1 MIDFGY
7 DFIREIF
14 DNAVNK
20 ADLKWFNLSYKALAV
35 SFFLISVYTNIL
47 SQKWDWAQ
55 AKLPFDKN
63 KLLTSFGVVLLIVFY
78 DKVLGVFDSI
88 LSPLDKSLAS
98 NIPFLPDLTT
108 EEITDKEGDT
118 GTYAYLKIMAQEVI
132 NFLSNPAYVILKGC
146 YIIFWL
152 FDNVVYGL
160 FLVERFFFLTIL
172 KVLGPIVICLSIFDK
187 FRDLLKKWFILY
199 TGFYLLAIPYFLVIL
214 ITNEMMEHFYDQ
226 LVDNNL
232 QYVPGIA
239 NLYIAVIAGISLFLK
254 YRLFK
259 KSTEIV
265 YKLFT

>member
-35 SFFLISVYTNIL
+35 SFFLNSVYTNIL

-172 KVLGPIVICLSIFDK
+172 KVLGPIVICLSIF
-187 FRDLLKKWFILY
+187 
-199 TGFYLLAIPYFLVIL
+199 
-214 ITNEMMEHFYDQ
+214 
-226 LVDNNL
+226 
-232 QYVPGIA
+232 
-239 NLYIAVIAGISLFLK
+239 
-254 YRLFK
+254 
-259 KSTEIV
+259 
-265 YKLFT
+265 